1 MQGSDAQLMEESMS
15 HAIRQPRILLA
26 LFGTVA
32 ALCLGLLGPKSAQA
46 EWKNF
51 CNPKTL
57 SGYGECVGTGQYL
70 NQVYGWGD
78 QHSVCVEAYPASSS
92 RRCSSG
98 PGAGV
103 YTPVQGNS
111 PGIPRILNNAAGTNT
126 VHGVVLW

>member
-1 MQGSDAQLMEESMS
+1 MEEYMS
-15 HAIRQPRILLA
+15 QAIRQPRILLA
-26 LFGTVA
+26 LLGTVA

-46 EWKNF
+46 EWANF
-51 CNPKTL
+51 CNPKAL

-78 QHSVCVEAYPASSS
+78 QHSVCVEAYPNNSS

-103 YTPVQGNS
+103 YTPALGKVAA
-111 PGIPRILNNAAGTNT
+111 IPRILNNAAGTNT
-126 VHGVVLW
+126 VHGIVLWN